1 MLSIIYTTVPSLHIG
16 RAISKHL
23 LEQKLI
29 ACAHILPAGES
40 LYIWQGKLEI
50 TGEHILIIKARSDF
64 FQKIKE
70 QIARLHPYECPCIL
84 EWDIKNSNTSFLQ
97 WAIGLSGEVT

>member
-1 MLSIIYTTVPSLHIG
+1 MCPYTASWGIPI
-16 RAISKHL
+16 
-23 LEQKLI
+23 
-29 ACAHILPAGES
+29 
-40 LYIWQGKLEI
+40 YIWQGNLEI
-50 TGEHILIIKARSDF
+50 TAEHILIIKARSDF

-97 WAIGLSGEVT
+97 WAIGL